1 MDFEL
6 LPNEILLDL
15 FDYFDGI
22 DLLRAFYSLNYRFN
36 DLLYNQFRL
45 YRFNFSSISKRDF
58 DMICQQHLPFI
69 TQRVISLSLT
79 GNYDIPEQANFFLS
93 YIPPFNHFIHLQLL
107 SVEGF
112 RSCRT
117 LMKILD
123 EYHHLCNLTY
133 LTINSYNCGAN
144 QAHTVFQIP
153 TNISSSLE
161 SASIPSHGPELNQLH
176 TLIEYTPC
184 LNRLHERTDKLLK
197 SFQTSF
203 WTNQHQCITSVQNYR
218 LFDQPTSSYIRL
230 PNIKGLRIK
239 LPLNDQFWSIVPSL
253 NILETLVVYSHAD
266 SFQSQLQVLLDR
278 APNLR
283 CLDIRQ
289 GESLSLEMSLFQY
302 RTSSVRQLDFRGYN
316 YYFNEEECIR
326 LYHSQLCIQ
335 REVLFIRIKSRH
347 STIYLVKNMINLRSL
362 HVKRD
367 DEEYHKR
374 LATAKNNNDKYRDG
388 NVENEEELID
398 WLKDC
403 LPSTCLFS
411 KNAHFPSDI
420 VIWI

>member
-1 MDFEL
+1 
-6 LPNEILLDL
+6 
-15 FDYFDGI
+15 
-22 DLLRAFYSLNYRFN
+22 
-36 DLLYNQFRL
+36 
-45 YRFNFSSISKRDF
+45 
-58 DMICQQHLPFI
+58 
-69 TQRVISLSLT
+69 
-79 GNYDIPEQANFFLS
+79 
-93 YIPPFNHFIHLQLL
+93 
-107 SVEGF
+107 
-112 RSCRT
+112 
-117 LMKILD
+117 MKILD
-123 EYHHLCNLTY
+123 EYDHSCNLTY

-144 QAHTVFQIP
+144 QGEYQSMINSIWSLPKLIKCSFNTYVLAHTVFQIP
-153 TNISSSLE
+153 TNIPSSLE

-176 TLIEYTPC
+176 TLIECTPC
-184 LNRLHERTDKLLK
+184 LNRLH
-197 SFQTSF
+197 
-203 WTNQHQCITSVQNYR
+203 
-218 LFDQPTSSYIRL
+218 
-230 PNIKGLRIK
+230 
-239 LPLNDQFWSIVPSL
+239 FWSIVPSL

-289 GESLSLEMSLFQY
+289 DESLSLQMSLFQY

>member
-1 MDFEL
+1 
-6 LPNEILLDL
+6 
-15 FDYFDGI
+15 
-22 DLLRAFYSLNYRFN
+22 
-36 DLLYNQFRL
+36 
-45 YRFNFSSISKRDF
+45 
-58 DMICQQHLPFI
+58 
-69 TQRVISLSLT
+69 
-79 GNYDIPEQANFFLS
+79 
-93 YIPPFNHFIHLQLL
+93 
-107 SVEGF
+107 
-112 RSCRT
+112 
-117 LMKILD
+117 MKILD

-133 LTINSYNCGAN
+133 LTINSCNCGAN
-144 QAHTVFQIP
+144 QSEYQSMINSIWSLPKLIKCSFNTCILAHTVFQIP

-176 TLIEYTPC
+176 TLIECTPC
-184 LNRLHERTDKLLK
+184 LNRLHLQILRLQVEQRTFGLSENIIQERADKLLK

-203 WTNQHQCITSVQNYR
+203 WTNQHHWFVRCFIEYQTIYLFTLSKTLNYDELDLPHSLKLTDLHYDHQEFYNSITSIQNYR
-218 LFDQPTSSYIRL
+218 LFDQPISSYIRL
-230 PNIKGLRIK
+230 PHIKDLRIK
-239 LPLNDQFWSIVPSL
+239 LPLNDQFWSIVPSV
-253 NILETLVVYSHAD
+253 NILETLIVYSHAD
-266 SFQSQLQVLLDR
+266 SFQYQLQVLLDR

-289 GESLSLEMSLFQY
+289 DESLSLQMSLFQY

-326 LYHSQLCIQ
+326 LCHSSLCIQ
-335 REVLFIRIKSRH
+335 CGVLFIRIKSRH

-374 LATAKNNNDKYRDG
+374 LAISKNNNDKYRDG

-398 WLKDC
+398 WLKDR